1 LDRSKDKHIRASD
14 LMYYMRKV
22 AKIKLSSEE
31 AEAMIDYADTDDDG
45 LVTFDDFR
53 EKVLEA
59 LEAAAEF

>member
-1 LDRSKDKHIRASD
+1 
-14 LMYYMRKV
+14 MRKV

-31 AEAMIDYADTDDDG
+31 AEAMIEYADTDDDG

-59 LEAAAEF
+59 LDAAADFLKGEEKDSD